1 MKLPKVEKKY
11 VDSFKNAPYNE
22 SVSITQNQSFTQREL
37 NVVEQRAFDKGK
49 RHGMLFTSMLFI
61 IYILFYLL

>member
-22 SVSITQNQSFTQREL
+22 SVSITQNQSFTQKEL
-37 NVVEQRAFDKGK
+37 NVIKQKAFDKGK
-49 RHGMLFTSMLFI
+49 RQGVLFMSMLFI
-61 IYILFYLL
+61 IWILIFYV